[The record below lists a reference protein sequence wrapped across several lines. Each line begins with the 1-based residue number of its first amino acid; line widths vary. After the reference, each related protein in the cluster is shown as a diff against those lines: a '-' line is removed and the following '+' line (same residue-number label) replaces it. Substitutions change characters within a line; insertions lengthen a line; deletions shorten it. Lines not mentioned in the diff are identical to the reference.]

1 MGDEGNASK
10 KLTAKFLMVDYSTL
24 SKDYSPSFSP

>member
-10 KLTAKFLMVDYSTL
+10 KLTAKFLMVYGVGIIL
-24 SKDYSPSFSP
+24 IPL

>member
-10 KLTAKFLMVDYSTL
+10 KLTAKFMMVDYSTL
-24 SKDYSPSFSP
+24 SKD

>member
-24 SKDYSPSFSP
+24 SKD